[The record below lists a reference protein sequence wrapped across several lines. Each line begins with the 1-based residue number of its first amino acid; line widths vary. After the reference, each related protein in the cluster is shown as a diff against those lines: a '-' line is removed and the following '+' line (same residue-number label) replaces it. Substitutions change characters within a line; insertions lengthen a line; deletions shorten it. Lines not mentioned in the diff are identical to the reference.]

1 MTGYKK
7 RLLGCMACHA
17 RACVILVVATS
28 GTAWATQPASKEAG
42 LQEKMPPKSVEDELF
57 QGLDQLPG
65 TGKERPGKSSADQGP
80 EVDRDRQR
88 RLTQGEDV
96 GQESERNSWLR
107 IGASMENVQGRLAVG
122 DLGRETQQL
131 QKMISQDLADLMKQ
145 LRQQSGS
152 SSFRPGAGAAASAG
166 IQDSDDPSS
175 SPKPATDSS
184 ERVGQ
189 GNAEP
194 VEAGEAAATMEE
206 LWGYLPARVQAQLR
220 GAAAD
225 QFLPKY
231 ERLLEAFYRRLAE
244 QADERP

>member
-1 MTGYKK
+1 MTGNKN
-7 RLLGCMACHA
+7 RLCGFVACHA
-17 RACVILVVATS
+17 GAFVILAVLAS
-28 GTAWATQPASKEAG
+28 GTAWAAQPVSKKTG
-42 LQEKMPPKSVEDELF
+42 PQKKMPPKSLEDELF
-57 QGLDQLPG
+57 QGLDQLPAV
-65 TGKERPGKSSADQGP
+65 GKERPGKSSADQGP
-80 EVDRDRQR
+80 EVDQDRQR

-107 IGASMENVQGRLAVG
+107 IGTSMENVRGRLAVG

-131 QKMISQDLADLMKQ
+131 QKMISQDLSDLMKQ
-145 LRQQSGS
+145 LRQQSNG

-175 SPKPATDSS
+175 SSKPATDSS
-184 ERVGQ
+184 QRVGK

-220 GAAAD
+220 GSAAD

>member
-1 MTGYKK
+1 MTGNKN
-7 RLLGCMACHA
+7 RLLGCVACHIGA
-17 RACVILVVATS
+17 LVILALVMS
-28 GTAWATQPASKEAG
+28 GNAWATQPASKETG
-42 LQEKMPPKSVEDELF
+42 QQKKNPPQSVEDELF
-57 QGLDQLPG
+57 QGLEQLPA

-80 EVDRDRQR
+80 AVDRDRQR
-88 RLTQGEDV
+88 RLTQGEDI

-131 QKMISQDLADLMKQ
+131 QKMISQDLSDLMKQ
-145 LRQQSGS
+145 LRKQSSG
-152 SSFRPGAGAAASAG
+152 SSFRPGTGAAASAG
-166 IQDSDDPSS
+166 IHDSEDPSS
-175 SPKPATDSS
+175 SSKPATDSS
-184 ERVGQ
+184 ERIGQ
-189 GNAEP
+189 ENVEP